1 MGGGE
6 VSGYRDGMS
15 RWGNKSLD
23 SGVRGPWEWAAPMRK
38 DELAAQNSSRQD
50 SLKNPGK
57 KKGGREEAASSRPN
71 VPSELGAMGPS
82 IHRMKSEDFFCTHR
96 GGG

>member
-6 VSGYRDGMS
+6 VSWYRDGTS
-15 RWGNKSLD
+15 RRGNTSLD
-23 SGVRGPWEWAAPMRK
+23 SGVRGLWERAAPTRK
-38 DELAAQNSSRQD
+38 DELAAPNSSRQD

-57 KKGGREEAASSRPN
+57 KKGGREETASSRQN
-71 VPSELGAMGPS
+71 VPSELGAMRPS
-82 IHRMKSEDFFCTHR
+82 IRRMKSEDFFCTHR